1 MRVKFCGAARIVT
14 GSCYNVEVG
23 KNKVLV
29 DCGMF
34 QGTKEITKL
43 NFEPFPFKPKE
54 ISYVFLTHAH
64 IDHSGLIPKLY
75 KEGFRGKIYA
85 TSATVDL
92 CKIMLLDS
100 AHIHEMDTEHENRRR
115 LRQGLKKREPLYTQ
129 ADATACMKLFKKI
142 KYDELIKIND
152 EISVTYRD
160 AGHIIGSSIIQM
172 NLNEMGKQKKLVFSG
187 DLGQWDVP
195 IVKNPTF
202 IDDADYIFVESTYGN
217 RLHEKVEKREEALL
231 NCIKKSI
238 ENGGKL
244 LVPSFAIERTQE
256 ILYSLNKLV
265 KEKKMPKNYKIFLDS
280 PLAIKAT
287 EIFKVHRETYDKE
300 ALKFGNPFEFPN
312 LKYTPTADDSK
323 ELNNCGGSCM
333 IIAGSGMC
341 TAGRIRHHLKHGLWD
356 RKNIVLFVGYQAEGT
371 LGRHILRGDR
381 KVRMMGMEVFVGA
394 TIKKINSF
402 SAHADYKDLLKW
414 LKGFNKGPKKI
425 FIVHG
430 EGDVAEEFEGKL
442 HSAGLNNTY
451 IPNLGETVDL

>member
-1 MRVKFCGAARIVT
+1 MRVKFCGAAKIVT
-14 GSCYNVEVG
+14 GSCYYIEVG
-23 KNKVLV
+23 NKRALV

-34 QGTKEITKL
+34 QGTKDITRL
-43 NFEPFPFKPKE
+43 NYEPFLFNPKK
-54 ISYVFLTHAH
+54 IDYLFLTHAH

-75 KEGFRGKIYA
+75 REGFRGQIFA
-85 TSATVDL
+85 TSATVYL
-92 CKIMLLDS
+92 CKIMLQDS

-115 LRQGLKKREPLYTQ
+115 TRQGLKEREPLYTQ
-129 ADATACMKLFKKI
+129 VDAAACMKLFKKI
-142 KYDELIKIND
+142 KYDEELSVCSEIKAR
-152 EISVTYRD
+152 YRD
-160 AGHIIGSSIIQM
+160 AGHIIGSSIIELF
-172 NLNEMGKQKKLVFSG
+172 LNETGKQKKLVFSG

-195 IVKNPTF
+195 IVKNPTL

-231 NCIKKSI
+231 DCINKSV

-265 KEKKMPKNYKIFLDS
+265 KEKKMPRNYKIFLDS

-287 EIFKVHRETYDKE
+287 EIFKMHKETYDE
-300 ALKFGNPFEFPN
+300 ETLKFGNPFQFSN
-312 LKYTPTADDSK
+312 LEYTPSAEDSRK
-323 ELNNCGGSCM
+323 LNTYNRPCM

-402 SAHADYKDLLKW
+402 SAHADYKDLLRW
-414 LKGFNKGPKKI
+414 LKHFNKGPKKV

-430 EGDVAEEFEGKL
+430 EEDVAQEFEQKL
-442 HSAGLNNTY
+442 NKSGLNDTH
-451 IPNLGETVDL
+451 IPGLGEIVNL